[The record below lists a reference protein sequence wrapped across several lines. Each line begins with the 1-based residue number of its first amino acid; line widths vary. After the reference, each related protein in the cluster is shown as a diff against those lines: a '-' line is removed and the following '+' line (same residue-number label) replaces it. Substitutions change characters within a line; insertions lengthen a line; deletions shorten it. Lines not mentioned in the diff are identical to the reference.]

1 MKILDFP
8 ELCQTYEYDCGA
20 TALEAVFIYYGI
32 EIKEGLIINQAKT
45 SKSRGTSV
53 KHIEITAKKYGFKVD
68 SKEIDIPDI
77 KKYIDKKIPVILL
90 LQAWKGRKNL
100 DWKKDWDDG
109 HYVVAIGY
117 DKEKIYFED
126 PYTFERTFLKFE
138 ELKKRWHGGFAKGK
152 KYINHGI
159 AIFGKTPKFNSKKRI
174 HMN

>member
-77 KKYIDKKIPVILL
+77 KNILTKKYLLYFCCRLGKGAKIST
-90 LQAWKGRKNL
+90 G
-100 DWKKDWDDG
+100 KKDWDDG